1 MMFCA
6 KPHHDAHVGE
16 FEPVASSEEEG
27 SNGNVSRPSIVGAQ
41 ADIKA
46 YNELLNQED
55 EGKGGHDV
63 ANVNEAFIH

>member
-1 MMFCA
+1 MFCA

-16 FEPVASSEEEG
+16 FEPVASSEEG
-27 SNGNVSRPSIVGAQ
+27 SDVSRPSIVGAQ